1 MKSHFFAYMAKMKYI
16 KRWGIMRNAVDEN
29 IQEHALQTAMV
40 AHALAVIKNTKFGGS
55 VNPERV
61 MALAVY
67 HEASE
72 VITGDLPTPIKYFN
86 PEIKSEYK
94 KIESIAERALFGMLP
109 DELKPAFKP
118 LIVNQPADAE
128 HYRLMKAADKICA
141 LIKCIEELNAGN
153 DAFSKAKETIER
165 DIKKLEMPEVDYFIE
180 TFIPSF
186 SLTLDELN

>member
-40 AHALAVIKNTKFGGS
+40 AHALAIIKNTKFGGS

-94 KIESIAERALFGMLP
+94 KIEAIAENALFEMLP
-109 DELKPAFKP
+109 DELKPSYQP
-118 LIVNQPADAE
+118 LIINQSKDQE
-128 HYRLMKAADKICA
+128 HYKLMKAADKICA
-141 LIKCIEELNAGN
+141 LIKCLEELNAGN
-153 DAFSKAKETIER
+153 DAFSKAKETIEL
-165 DIKKLEMPEVDYFIE
+165 DIKKLAMPEVDYFIE